1 VVLEEGV
8 EVLVLVDLLVDLEIL
23 HQHHHHKEIMVELE
37 PMQILDLLLVVEEE
51 VLVVLE
57 LILVLLEL
65 LDRWTW
71 SNIFYLRN
79 ISNLCRW
86 WWRRSKS
93 RNYWYRRSR
102 RWWKWK
108 S

>member
-1 VVLEEGV
+1 MVVIIIMLQLPDFLVVLEEGV
-8 EVLVLVDLLVDLEIL
+8 EVLVLVELLLVDLVIL

-65 LDRWTW
+65 LDLVDLEQHLL
-71 SNIFYLRN
+71 SPEHQ
-79 ISNLCRW
+79 
-86 WWRRSKS
+86 
-93 RNYWYRRSR
+93 
-102 RWWKWK
+102 
-108 S
+108 